1 MISDI
6 PAHQNLHVHSR
17 FLGTCWVIYG
27 VIRLGMALWLVVFS
41 TTATL
46 MFGAL
51 LTRVPDPFALMSEF
65 HFIYFGIAAWSTVA
79 GVLGI
84 LAGFALLAGQGFA
97 RPLALIAAFLS
108 LSEIPLGL
116 TLGAYT
122 LIVLLPADPIRRQVT
137 S

>member
-1 MISDI
+1 MTSDVS
-6 PAHQNLHVHSR
+6 AHQNVNGHSR
-17 FLGTCWVIYG
+17 ILGICWIIYG
-27 VIRLGMALWLVVFS
+27 FIRLGMVLWLIAFS

-51 LTRVPDPFALMSEF
+51 LTRVPDPFALMSDF
-65 HFIYFGIAAWSTVA
+65 HFIYFGIAVWSAVSGA
-79 GVLGI
+79 LGF
-84 LAGFALLAGQGFA
+84 LAGLALLAGQGFA
-97 RPLALIAAFLS
+97 RLLALIAAFLS

-122 LIVLLPADPIRRQVT
+122 LIVLLPADPVRRQVT

>member
-1 MISDI
+1 MTSDV
-6 PAHQNLHVHSR
+6 PTHQNVNEHSR
-17 FLGTCWVIYG
+17 ILGFCWIIYG
-27 VIRLGMALWLVVFS
+27 VIRLGMSLWLVLFS

-65 HFIYFGIAAWSTVA
+65 HFIYFGIALWSTVA

-84 LAGFALLAGQGFA
+84 LAGLGLLAGQGFA
-97 RPLALIAAFLS
+97 RLLALVAAFLS

-122 LIVLLPADPIRRQVT
+122 LIVLLPAGPIRRQVT
-137 S
+137 F

>member
-1 MISDI
+1 MTSDV
-6 PAHQNLHVHSR
+6 PAHQNPRPQSR
-17 FLGTCWVIYG
+17 ILGICWIIYG
-27 VIRLGMALWLVVFS
+27 VIRLGMVLWLIAFS
-41 TTATL
+41 ATATV

-51 LTRVPDPFALMSEF
+51 LTRVPNPFTLMSDF
-65 HFIYFGIAAWSTVA
+65 HLIYLAITVLSAVSGVFGVVA
-79 GVLGI
+79 GL
-84 LAGFALLAGQGFA
+84 ALLAGQEFA

-122 LIVLLPADPIRRQVT
+122 LIVLLPADSTRRQVT

>member
-1 MISDI
+1 MTSDV
-6 PAHQNLHVHSR
+6 PAYQNLHAPSR
-17 FLGTCWVIYG
+17 TLGICWIIYG

-65 HFIYFGIAAWSTVA
+65 YFIYFGIVVWSAVA

-84 LAGFALLAGQGFA
+84 LAGFALLGGQGFA
-97 RPLALIAAFLS
+97 RLVALIAAFLS

-122 LIVLLPADPIRRQVT
+122 LIVLLPVGPIRRQVM